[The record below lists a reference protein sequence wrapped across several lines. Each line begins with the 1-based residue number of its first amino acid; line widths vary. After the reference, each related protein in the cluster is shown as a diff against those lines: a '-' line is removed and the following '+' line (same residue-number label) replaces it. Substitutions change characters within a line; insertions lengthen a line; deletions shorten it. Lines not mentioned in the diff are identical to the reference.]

1 MSKNIYVLSD
11 LHGHFD
17 IFIQM
22 LKKIN
27 FNDDDELYILGD
39 CCDRGPDSL
48 KIYMYIY

>member
-22 LKKIN
+22 LKRLILMTMMN
-27 FNDDDELYILGD
+27 YIF
-39 CCDRGPDSL
+39 
-48 KIYMYIY
+48 